1 MLFGK
6 PVLERIAAGEI
17 TMAFR
22 RWRRPTVRPGGRLR
36 TPVGELAIEAV
47 AEIAQGSISEQDA
60 RLAGYADLVREL
72 SRRSGGK
79 LYRIAFRLAG
89 PDSRLALRA
98 QDQLSPQELAG
109 IADRLARLDR
119 AEPWIR
125 ATLALIAGHPGVRA
139 EDLARRQGLEKAPFK
154 SRVRKLKELGLTE
167 SLAVGYRLSPRGA
180 AVLAAM
186 PEPRAAR
193 LHPARLHPD

>member
-1 MLFGK
+1 
-6 PVLERIAAGEI
+6 
-17 TMAFR
+17 
-22 RWRRPTVRPGGRLR
+22 VRSGDRLR
-36 TPVGELAIEAV
+36 TPVGKLAIEAV
-47 AEIAQGSISEQDA
+47 AEIAQESIFEQDA
-60 RLAGYADLVREL
+60 RLAGYADRSQLVREL
-72 SRRSGGK
+72 SRRGGGR

-119 AEPWIR
+119 AEPWTR
-125 ATLALIAGHPGVRA
+125 ATLALVDAHPGVRA
-139 EDLARRQGLEKAPFK
+139 EDLARRLGLEKPKFK

-167 SLAVGYRLSPRGA
+167 SLSVGYRLSPRGA